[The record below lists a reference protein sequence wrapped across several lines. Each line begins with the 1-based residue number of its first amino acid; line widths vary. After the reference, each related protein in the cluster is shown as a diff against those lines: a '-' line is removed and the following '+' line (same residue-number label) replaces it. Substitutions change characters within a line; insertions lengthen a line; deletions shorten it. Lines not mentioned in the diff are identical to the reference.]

1 MASELI
7 LELNRPSPVLI
18 RVTLSGCWQGKLFS
32 RGHWT
37 RRNPDDCRGM
47 KTGLYSVHC
56 YGWGWDDEPEDWFE
70 VGHVQRAG
78 RLPDTVGP
86 EVLY

>member
-18 RVTLSGCWQGKLFS
+18 RVILSGCWQGKLLS

-37 RRNPDDCRGM
+37 CRDPDEMCY
-47 KTGLYSVHC
+47 GLYTAMVGVS
-56 YGWGWDDEPEDWFE
+56 DEPEDWFE

-78 RLPDTVGP
+78 RLPDTIGP